1 MKTTFDFAALDAT
14 PRATQFE
21 KKLPNIKLYQLDWG
35 VFVPLTEG
43 FDPEEVPSFTKAVKD
58 VERAQGFWRSLTESL
73 VGEANGELARKK
85 ADQCALSG
93 FINDRVDSVMMFV
106 SGAAKKTE
114 MDKLG
119 KILSGVLTDWDV
131 RVVNGNH
138 TSNAAAETEV
148 KSWIEIAKDNGK
160 RGVWLLSSNMA
171 TRSFSV
177 PDINVVVLAYDAGD
191 SAATVQKISR
201 ALTPGGDKTTGHIVS
216 LSLVPGRD
224 DKTDAIV
231 LEAAEK
237 VAEAQE
243 VGLEEAL
250 RRVHR
255 TMPIFTVED
264 GYSVQLEASD
274 YLNNVLN
281 LRGCKRVAVGREA
294 ILTHPEELYSLVSHL
309 GKMKHRVES
318 PDVDLT
324 PGSTFKDPKDRK
336 SNGSPNPTQS
346 ELNDIRSRLES
357 LADSCEYFVYFSD
370 FDPSVEALFTN
381 LSKDAELSLTFTEEF
396 SVTPENLKKLF
407 DLKALN
413 RTAVEAAMSLHLT
426 NR

>member
-1 MKTTFDFAALDAT
+1 MKTTFDFAALEAT

-21 KKLPNIKLYQLDWG
+21 KKLPGIKLYQLDWG

-43 FDPEEVPSFTKAVKD
+43 FDPDEVPSFTKAIKD

-73 VGEANGELARKK
+73 IGEASGELARQK
-85 ADQCALSG
+85 ADQCALSS

-106 SGAAKKTE
+106 SGSAKKSE

-131 RVVNGNH
+131 KIVNGNH

-160 RGVWLLSSNMA
+160 RGVWLISSNMA

-177 PDINVVVLAYDAGD
+177 PDINVVILAYDAGD

-201 ALTPGGDKTTGHIVS
+201 ALTPGGEKTTGHIVS
-216 LSLVPGRD
+216 LSLIPGRN

-231 LEAAEK
+231 LEAAKK

-255 TMPIFTVED
+255 TMPIFTIED
-264 GYSVQLEASD
+264 GYSVQLKASD

-294 ILTHPEELYSLVSHL
+294 ILTHLEELYSLVSHIE
-309 GKMKHRVES
+309 KMGNRVES
-318 PDVDLT
+318 PDIDLT
-324 PGSTFKDPKDRK
+324 PGSTFKDPQNRN
-336 SNGSPNPTQS
+336 NGDPNLTQS
-346 ELNDIRSRLES
+346 ELNDVRLRLES
-357 LADSCEYFVYFSD
+357 LADSCEFFVYFSD
-370 FDPSVEALFTN
+370 FEPSVETLFASLDKDTELALEF
-381 LSKDAELSLTFTEEF
+381 AEEF
-396 SVTPENLKKLF
+396 SISPKNLKKLF
-407 DLKALN
+407 DLRALN
-413 RTAVEAAMSLHLT
+413 RTAVEAAMSLHLI

>member
-73 VGEANGELARKK
+73 VGEANGELARQK

-93 FINDRVDSVMMFV
+93 FISDRVDSVMMFV

-201 ALTPGGDKTTGHIVS
+201 ALTPGGEKTTGHIVS

-237 VAEAQE
+237 VAEAQG

-255 TMPIFTVED
+255 TMPIFTIED

-309 GKMKHRVES
+309 GKMKNRVES
-318 PDVDLT
+318 PEVDLT

-336 SNGSPNPTQS
+336 NGTPNATQS

-381 LSKDAELSLTFTEEF
+381 LSRDPELALTFTEEF
-396 SVTPENLKKLF
+396 SVTPDNLERLF
-407 DLKALN
+407 ALKALN